1 MSLQLSDVA
10 GYLPFGLAFAARI
23 DMPDSYFGVWL
34 DSDKPWGMQSLERQS
49 FEEYHDLSLELGA
62 GLYRPILRPMSDLL
76 GTVQDFSFNG
86 GDSFKPLLELVHA
99 WYWDSIDAVA
109 LEDTGL
115 FYLATFG
122 APTLHFGWDQ
132 AARCFS
138 AWWSENDPVEAGDS
152 IDIRN
157 VHVLYD
163 LLHRWHFDYRGLI
176 DEGLAFSVHDVKVPV
191 YFDQSLKVCSKG

>member
-1 MSLQLSDVA
+1 MGLQLSDLS
-10 GYLPFGLAFAARI
+10 GYLPSGLAFAAR
-23 DMPDSYFGVWL
+23 PDDVSSYFGVWL
-34 DSDKPWGMQSLERQS
+34 GADAPSSMLSLPRKS
-49 FEEYHDLSLELGA
+49 FEECYDLDLELGS
-62 GLYRPILRPMSDLL
+62 GSYRPILRPMSDLL

-122 APTLHFGWDQ
+122 APALHFGWDQ
-132 AARCFS
+132 AEHCFS
-138 AWWSENDPVEAGDS
+138 AWWDENDPVEAGDS
-152 IDIRN
+152 VDIRN

-163 LLHRWHFDYRGLI
+163 LLHQWHFDYRGLI
-176 DEGLAFSVHDVKVPV
+176 DAGLAFSIHDVKVPV
-191 YFDQSLKVCSKG
+191 YFDQLLKVCSKG